1 MLCVIFDCR
10 KRIYSND
17 EVVGHGQIYETQAI
31 LKNWQE
37 VIDFINRQYLNDVD
51 CEVLDIRP
59 MECNLCE
66 EETEEESELQEEE
79 ETAAAS
85 CSDVEEGTSQVK

>member
-1 MLCVIFDCR
+1 MS
-10 KRIYSND
+10 K
-17 EVVGHGQIYETQAI
+17 
-31 LKNWQE
+31 LKLEEQ
-37 VIDFINRQYLNDVD
+37 
-51 CEVLDIRP
+51 
-59 MECNLCE
+59 LCE